1 MTPPGLQS
9 MSWSRAGETSRGF
22 FVDSERGGTGMSQR
36 KAIFVTGGASGIG
49 RAIALRF
56 GRAGWFVGLGD
67 IDVDGMAETETLL
80 PGGFSFAH
88 RFDVRDRAAWDEA
101 LDGFATAAGGRI
113 DVVANNAGIP
123 LGGALAD
130 NSPEEI
136 TRCLDINLKGALFGA
151 QAAFPHLVRS
161 APGSCLLNT
170 ASAAGIWGTAGASVY
185 SATKFGVR
193 ALTESLDGEWAEHG
207 IAVRSLM
214 PAFIDTPLLDHAP
227 NVTSNERIRQRVLD
241 AGLEITP
248 VSDVAEAAWAA
259 VHGER
264 LHTPVGKTAR
274 RLAFASR
281 WMPARLRRMSRAS
294 ARPMGR

>member
-1 MTPPGLQS
+1 MT
-9 MSWSRAGETSRGF
+9 
-22 FVDSERGGTGMSQR
+22 QR

-49 RAIALRF
+49 RAIAVRF

-67 IDVDGMAETETLL
+67 LDEAGMAATEDML

-123 LGGALAD
+123 LGGALIE

-136 TRCLDINLKGALFGA
+136 ERCLDINLKGVLFGA
-151 QAAFPHLVRS
+151 QAAYPWLRQT

-170 ASAAGIWGTAGASVY
+170 ASAAGIYGTPGASVY

-193 ALTESLDGEWAEHG
+193 AITESLDAEWAADG
-207 IAVRSLM
+207 IEVRSLM
-214 PAFIDTPLLDHAP
+214 PGFIDTPLLDHAP
-227 NVTSNERIRQRVLD
+227 NRAANENIRTRVTE
-241 AGLEITP
+241 AGLEISP
-248 VSDVAEAAWAA
+248 AEDVGEAAWQA
-259 VHGER
+259 VHGKR
-264 LHTPVGKTAR
+264 LHTPVGKTAFQLR
-274 RLAFASR
+274 FAAR
-281 WMPARLRRMSRAS
+281 WMPGRLRRQVRAS
-294 ARPMGR
+294 NRPLGK